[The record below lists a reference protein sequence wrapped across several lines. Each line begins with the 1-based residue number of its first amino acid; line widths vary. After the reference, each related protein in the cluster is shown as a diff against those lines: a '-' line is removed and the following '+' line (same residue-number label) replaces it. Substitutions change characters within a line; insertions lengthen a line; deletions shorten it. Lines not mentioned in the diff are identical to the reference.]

1 MLEEYKK
8 KRNFVRTPE
17 PRGNT
22 RQSRV
27 YNSRSR
33 FVVQKHDATRLHYDF
48 RLEDKKEG
56 VLKSW
61 AVPKGISLDPK
72 IKRLAVLTEDHPL
85 DYLLFEGV
93 IPEGSYGAGS
103 VIVWDTGTYATE
115 EDISEQ
121 FKRGK
126 VTFSLFG
133 HKLRGK
139 FKLVRINSRKEQ
151 EENQWLLMKSTDG
164 LESEEDLTI
173 KRPESVLTGRTNDDL
188 AIGKDE
194 EDEDK
199 KLDRR
204 RKNSSIA
211 KATKVNSN
219 TRNVEDTTERQ
230 ANEALR
236 YPNNITPT
244 LTDQQQQQKEFPTKI
259 KPMLSTLV
267 DKPFDS
273 KDWVFEIK
281 WDGVRSILFLHK
293 KKGILELQSRNGKS
307 ITHRYPELV
316 KELIPSPSSTTS
328 TLTSSH
334 SPPHPSTSSVIKC
347 KDSVVLDGEIVV
359 LDKKNDI
366 PNFQNHQRRMNVDL
380 IKEIE
385 SLSKEIPATYY
396 FFDILYI
403 DGINLQ
409 GLPFLERR
417 RILSDVITEK
427 NARIKISHFIEEQGQ
442 EVFDK
447 TKSMGLE
454 GLIAKHKSSKYVQGI
469 RSRDWLKIKHI
480 KTQDCVVIGYIRG
493 EGNRENYFGSLL
505 LAVYDPRNNKL
516 RFVGHTGSGF
526 DFVQLDKVYTRLKAL
541 GIEKC
546 PIDYVPYTNRPPVWI
561 RPELVA
567 EVKFSDWTSEKIMR
581 APIFLR
587 FREDKAPKDCL
598 IEGEK
603 PTDKVLED
611 ITTVKLKESKKPNE
625 QVLVNKPADRDNVY
639 SSSSFFSNLD
649 KIFWDKTSTH
659 PKLTKKDLIIYYDKI
674 GSFILPYLKDRP
686 LSLSRYPDGAK
697 GKSFYH
703 KNWNQE
709 NTPSF
714 VQTAKIYSES
724 RESNTI
730 NYIICNNKETLLWL
744 ANLGCIEMHPW
755 YSRINDF
762 ELCQER
768 NDILYEEKCGLNFP
782 DFIIFDL
789 DPYIYSGYEVK
800 GQEPEY
806 NHKGFRATVDVA
818 YLLKDFFDSLRI
830 ESFIKISGRTGLHIF
845 VPIANLYSYEQT
857 RAFAEVVG
865 NILVRRYPEKI
876 TMEWDTTK
884 RKGKVFFDHNQ
895 NARGKTIASV
905 FSARPTESATISM
918 PITWNDL
925 SNVLPTDYTILNV
938 PDILN
943 KKSVNPWDNI
953 LEKKQDLNKILENIS
968 QLFR

>member
-1 MLEEYKK
+1 MLKEYNK

-17 PRGNT
+17 PRGT
-22 RQSRV
+22 TKQSRV
-27 YNSRSR
+27 DNRSR

-93 IPEGSYGAGS
+93 IPEGSYGAGT
-103 VIVWDTGTYATE
+103 VIVWDTGTYETE
-115 EDISEQ
+115 EDVLEQ

-126 VTFSLFG
+126 ITFLLFG
-133 HKLRGK
+133 QKLRGK
-139 FKLVRINSRKEQ
+139 FKLVRIRSREEQ

-173 KRPESVLTGRTNDDL
+173 NRPESVLTGRTNDDL
-188 AIGKDE
+188 RIGKDE
-194 EDEDK
+194 DEDEDK
-199 KLDRR
+199 EDRR
-204 RKNSSIA
+204 QKNSSIA
-211 KATKVNSN
+211 KATKESN
-219 TRNVEDTTERQ
+219 TRNVINTIERQ
-230 ANEALR
+230 ANEAQMT
-236 YPNNITPT
+236 YANNITTT
-244 LTDQQQQQKEFPTKI
+244 LTDQQQKEEFPTKI

-281 WDGVRSILFLHK
+281 WDGVRSILLLHK

-316 KELIPSPSSTTS
+316 KELTS
-328 TLTSSH
+328 TSSSLTSS
-334 SPPHPSTSSVIKC
+334 SSSTSSIIKC
-347 KDSVVLDGEIVV
+347 KESVVLDGEIVV
-359 LDKKNDI
+359 LDKKNGI
-366 PNFQNHQRRMNVDL
+366 PSFQSHQRRMNVNF

-409 GLPFLERR
+409 SLPFLERR
-417 RILSDVITEK
+417 RILSDIITEE
-427 NARIKISHFIEEQGQ
+427 NARIKISHFIDEQGQ
-442 EVFDK
+442 EIFDK
-447 TKSMGLE
+447 SKSMGLE
-454 GLIAKHKSSKYVQGI
+454 GLIAKHKSSKNVQGI

-480 KTQDCVVIGYIRG
+480 KTQDCVVIGYTRG

-505 LAVYDPRNNKL
+505 LAVYDPSNSKL

-526 DFVQLDKVYTRLKAL
+526 DFVQLDEVYTRLKAMR
-541 GIEKC
+541 IEKC
-546 PIDYVPYTNRPPVWI
+546 PIDHVPYTNRPPVWI

-567 EVKFSDWTSEKIMR
+567 EIKFSDWTSEKIMR

-587 FREDKAPKDCL
+587 FREHKAPKDCL

-603 PTDKVLED
+603 PTEKLLEE
-611 ITTVKLKESKKPNE
+611 TVKLEESKKPNE
-625 QVLVNKPADRDNVY
+625 QDVVNKPANSDNVY
-639 SSSSFFSNLD
+639 SSSSFSNLD

-659 PKLTKKDLIIYYDKI
+659 PQLTKKDLIIYYDKI
-674 GSFILPYLKDRP
+674 SSHILPYLKDRP
-686 LSLSRYPDGAK
+686 LSLSRYPDGIK

-709 NTPSF
+709 NKPPF

-724 RESNTI
+724 REGNII

-806 NHKGFRATVDVA
+806 NYKGFRAAVEVA
-818 YLLKDFFDSLRI
+818 YLLKDFFDNLRI
-830 ESFIKISGRTGLHIF
+830 ESFIKTSGKTGLHIF
-845 VPIANLYSYEQT
+845 VPIANLYTYEQT
-857 RAFAEVVG
+857 RAFAEIIG
-865 NILVRRYPEKI
+865 KILLRRYPEKI

-918 PITWNDL
+918 PVKWDDL
-925 SNVLPTDYTILNV
+925 SSVLPTDYTILNV

-943 KKSVNPWDNI
+943 KSVNPWSNM
-953 LEKKQDLNKILENIS
+953 LEKKQDLNKILENVS